1 MLVGVIV
8 VALIIGV
15 VLEYYVFITPKKE
28 IAPAPSLPT
37 DSDARRRSEEK
48 GATNSL
54 QSNIPWSVLVREKND
69 IDLVI
74 GELATKIN
82 NYLNTHLDF
91 RSAEDLKRD
100 ARILM
105 DCAKMAET
113 MWKNRGD

>member
-1 MLVGVIV
+1 MYL
-8 VALIIGV
+8 
-15 VLEYYVFITPKKE
+15 FPPKKE
-28 IAPAPSLPT
+28 MAPAPSLPT

-54 QSNIPWSVLVREKND
+54 QPNMPWSVLVREKND

-82 NYLNTHLDF
+82 KYLNTHLDF

-105 DCAKMAET
+105 DCAKMAKT